1 MIVIG
6 LTGGIASG
14 KSTVSKMICD
24 LNIPVIDTDKMAKET
39 LKKGKPAYQKVVEVF
54 TKDILLPG
62 GDINRKKLGRI
73 VFGNEERRQQLNKIV
88 HPIVWKE
95 VELEIK
101 QYASK
106 GAKVVVVDVPL
117 LFESSFDR
125 ICDVTIC
132 VYTTAFKQLE
142 RLMERD
148 YIDETYAKMKIEAQ
162 MPLEEKCAKSDFVID
177 NSRSIL
183 ETKKELTEILRQ
195 LEVI

>member
-183 ETKKELTEILRQ
+183 ETDRKS
-195 LEVI
+195 VV